1 MTTLRRNTVDL
12 HCHTQRSDGVLP
24 PLELY
29 AQMRRYGM
37 HLVAISDHDS
47 LAACR
52 ELRDLG
58 LGESPSAAGPQVI
71 PAVEINTIGGE
82 LLSRLGL
89 GREGEELHVL
99 GFGLDIDD
107 PGLIATLER
116 QRQSRRTR
124 ILRTVERLAELGY
137 PVEGV
142 LDGGVDID
150 ALGRPHVA
158 RALVRA
164 GFADSVDDAFD
175 RYLDYGQP
183 GYVPRQGIGPREAIE
198 AIRGARGLPVLAH
211 SPGAPDRGEVIGELQ
226 GWGLAGLEVY
236 YRTFLPET
244 VKRMEIFARERGLLA
259 TGGSDYHG
267 DTMSYAAAQAITY
280 VPARVGELLLEAIA
294 AVHVAVP

>member
-1 MTTLRRNTVDL
+1 VTSLRRNTVDL
-12 HCHTQRSDGVLP
+12 HCHTQRSDDILP

-29 AQMRRYGM
+29 AQMRHYGM
-37 HLVAISDHDS
+37 HLVAITDHDS

-52 ELRDLG
+52 ELRDVG
-58 LGESPSAAGPQVI
+58 LGEKPSPAGPQVI
-71 PAVEINTIGGE
+71 PAVEINTIGGD
-82 LLSRLGL
+82 LFTRHGL
-89 GREGEELHVL
+89 GRDGEELHIL

-107 PGLIATLER
+107 STFVATLER
-116 QRQSRRTR
+116 QRMGRRTR
-124 ILRTVERLAELGY
+124 IVRTVERLAELGF

-142 LDGGVDID
+142 LEGVVDID

-211 SPGAPDRGEVIGELQ
+211 SPGAPERPEVMDDLQ
-226 GWGLAGLEVY
+226 AWGLAGLEVY
-236 YRTFLPET
+236 YRTFLAET
-244 VKRMEIFARERGLLA
+244 VERMAAFARDRGLLA

-267 DTMSYAAAQAITY
+267 DTMDYAEAQATTH
-280 VPARVGELLLEAIA
+280 VPPKVGEALLEAIA
-294 AVHVAVP
+294 AVRQAVP